1 MCPEVIIMS
10 MDTIV
15 TIGRQTGSG
24 GREIGEK
31 VAKELGVPY
40 YEKKLLDLAAEKSG
54 LSREFF
60 ETHDEKRVSSFLYS
74 LVMDSPT
81 PGFSNTMSGMPINHK
96 SFLAQFET
104 IKELAQKGG
113 CVIIGRCAD
122 YALEENPHM
131 LSVFVHAD
139 YDFRVK
145 RIMQEYNVSET
156 KAREIINKT
165 DKSRSQYY
173 NYYTG
178 RKWGVA
184 SNYHVALDSARF
196 GIDETVEIICSMAK
210 IKHNRDIQQ

>member
-1 MCPEVIIMS
+1 MS
-10 MDTIV
+10 MDTII

-24 GREIGEK
+24 GREIGQK
-31 VAKELGVPY
+31 VAEILGVPY
-40 YEKKLLDLAAEKSG
+40 FDKEILDLAAEKSG

-60 ETHDEKRVSSFLYS
+60 ETQDEKRVSSFLYS

-81 PGFSNTMSGMPINHK
+81 PGFTNTMSGMPINHK

-104 IKELAQKGG
+104 IKEIASKGG

-122 YALEENPHM
+122 YALEENPRL
-131 LSVFVHAD
+131 LSIFLHAD

-145 RIMQEYNVSET
+145 RIMAEGVTPES
-156 KAREIINKT
+156 KAREFINKT
-165 DKSRSQYY
+165 DKSRGQYY

-184 SNYHVALDSARF
+184 SNYHVSLDSSRF
-196 GIDETVEIICSMAK
+196 GIDETVDFICSMAK
-210 IKHNRDIQQ
+210 IKSARDEQQ